1 MYESSHCSVFSLTVG
16 LSFIFGV
23 LMWGG
28 IFGFHFHFPREL
40 KGLPFFPK
48 FIDFWI
54 SLVKCL
60 FTSFDQF
67 FFVFSSQKLKLIE
80 GILFVFWISTLFFL
94 NYLPQR
100 FLWHPAP
107 LYGIKEVSQIH
118 TKWFLFL
125 ILIWTFT
132 SVNFPAS
139 TQLIDPV
146 KFWYVVFLILLISSV
161 FSFSFWFVLLVYYWF
176 RSMLISYIC
185 EFPKLPSIID
195 F

>member
-1 MYESSHCSVFSLTVG
+1 MDISCEVLIYIFWSVFLCV
-16 LSFIFGV
+16 
-23 LMWGG
+23 
-28 IFGFHFHFPREL
+28 
-40 KGLPFFPK
+40 
-48 FIDFWI
+48 
-54 SLVKCL
+54 L
-60 FTSFDQF
+60 FTKTKINWRNSFC
-67 FFVFSSQKLKLIE
+67 
-80 GILFVFWISTLFFL
+80 ILDKYSFFFL

-107 LYGIKEVSQIH
+107 LYGIQEVSQIH